1 MALPSQTERNND
13 SNRSVM
19 AQPGG
24 GDGATTRILLVVLG
38 LGLLAGG
45 IFAFSTMNKK
55 GEPAKQAEANPE
67 AAPVNSPAAP
77 GSLANNAAPVTE
89 KKDEPLKTIPFGAT
103 PQQAN
108 SSPGTQPTMVARQQG
123 EAPQTNTAVSTPTN
137 VASNNTLA
145 TPAGT
150 TPGVGSSTTPGTT
163 AASTT
168 PGAAPT
174 TGLTTDMTV
183 LSMIEAGDRAMAA
196 NKPVEARAAYSRV
209 ILSKDAGEADKEA
222 IRGKVAAINQNLLFS
237 PTIDPADWLVESYKV
252 QPGDSLVRIR
262 ARRELA
268 TDYRLIQRVNKLANP
283 NNIRVG
289 QTLKLVKGPFHA
301 VVTKSAYRVDI
312 FAGSPDDPANWVYVK
327 SYRCGLGEDTSQT
340 PVGNYIIKRGSKLE
354 NPPWVNPRTGE
365 KFAANDPKNPIGEYW
380 VGWQGLGESKI
391 NTGYGFHGTI
401 EPDSIGQNK
410 SMGCVRL
417 GAADVAEIFELMAE
431 EISVVRVL
439 P

>member
-45 IFAFSTMNKK
+45 IYAFSTLKK
-55 GEPAKQAEANPE
+55 GETPKQQAEASPE
-67 AAPVNSPAAP
+67 VKPEPTQGNTAAP
-77 GSLANNAAPVTE
+77 GTLASNTE

-103 PQQAN
+103 PQN
-108 SSPGTQPTMVARQQG
+108 NTQPTMVARQPG
-123 EAPQTNTAVSTPTN
+123 EVPPANTGVNTPTNTAAPANTTPATPT
-137 VASNNTLA
+137 
-145 TPAGT
+145 TPT
-150 TPGVGSSTTPGTT
+150 IGS
-163 AASTT
+163 ASTT
-168 PGAAPT
+168 PSTPTIGAPTPAGAAT
-174 TGLTTDMTV
+174 TSALTTDMTV

-196 NKPVEARAAYSRV
+196 NKPVEARAAYSRA
-209 ILSKDAGEADKEA
+209 ILSKDAADADKETL
-222 IRGKVAAINQNLLFS
+222 RGKVAAINQNLLFS
-237 PTIDPADWLVESYKV
+237 PAIDPADWLVESYKV

-312 FAGSPDDPANWVYVK
+312 FAGSPDDPANWVYIK

-340 PVGNYIIKRGSKLE
+340 PVGNYIVKRGSKLE

-365 KFAANDPKNPIGEYW
+365 RFGADDPKNPIGEYW
-380 VGWQGLGESKI
+380 VGWLGLGESKI

-401 EPDSIGQNK
+401 EPDSIGQNR